1 LAIVARSTQ
10 RDRVEKEEKVEEC
23 MKEQLGGMSLVVVGN
38 DWEECKTLWEQQK
51 IYAHKHLE
59 KGRRIS

>member
-1 LAIVARSTQ
+1 LAIVARSIQ
-10 RDRVEKEEKVEEC
+10 RDRVEKEEKVGEC
-23 MKEQLGGMSLVVVGN
+23 MKEHLGGMSLVVVGN
-38 DWEECKTLWEQQK
+38 NWEECKTLWEQQK

>member
-1 LAIVARSTQ
+1 LAIVARNTQ
-10 RDRVEKEEKVEEC
+10 RDRAEKEEKVEEC

-38 DWEECKTLWEQQK
+38 DLEECKTSWEQRK

-59 KGRRIS
+59 KGRRIW